1 VTAKHLSQ
9 RGNWQKGARIVGD
22 KGENKFISALAAAL
36 PSHYNIKSKP
46 RDLLKIYNGDH
57 GIIPDSKIT
66 NTKTG
71 KCLFVEKK
79 TGNNGGN
86 AHERAYKFLSRPLQK
101 KVSKEFNAI
110 SKPFFTVFSG
120 ATFQKD
126 KYKNEISLLLEGEN
140 YAIMDN
146 GFENIQQ
153 VAVQIV
159 SIL

>member
-1 VTAKHLSQ
+1 MGAKHLSQ
-9 RGNWQKGARIVGD
+9 RDNWQKGAKIVGD

-36 PSHYNIKSKP
+36 PNHYDIKAKP
-46 RDLLKIYNGDH
+46 RDLLKIYNGEY

-71 KCLFVEKK
+71 KCLFIEKK
-79 TGNNGGN
+79 TGNNDGN
-86 AHERAYKFLSRPLQK
+86 AHERVYKFLSKPLQK

-110 SKPFFTVFSG
+110 NKPFFTVFSG
-120 ATFQKD
+120 DTFQKD
-126 KYKNEISLLLEGEN
+126 KYKNEISLLLKGEN

-146 GFENIQQ
+146 DFENIQQ
-153 VAVQIV
+153 VAAQIV